1 MKMEKA
7 LINIAYEVMEASKEA
22 LSFKD
27 LFSKVIALSG
37 RELNDDEL
45 KREMSRFYTQL
56 SLDGRF
62 ACFSGNTWD
71 LRSRHSFKDTY
82 VNISDYDSDEE
93 SSDDDEE
100 EKKLLQ
106 EELGEE
112 DYGGKDDLSDDDE
125 EKSESKDDEEF

>member
-7 LINIAYEVMEASKEA
+7 LINIAYEVVEASKEP
-22 LSFKD
+22 LTFKD
-27 LFSKVIALSG
+27 LFNKVIALSG
-37 RELNDDEL
+37 RELSDDEL

-71 LRSRHSFKDTY
+71 LRARHAFKDTY
-82 VNISDYDSDEE
+82 VNISDYDSDD
-93 SSDDDEE
+93 SSDDEE

-112 DYGGKDDLSDDDE
+112 DYDGKDDLSDDDE